1 MPREIL
7 LDNLVGKIVR
17 DVDGKKVGRIEELM
31 AVIELHEHGNDY
43 VGSEFHVGAYGLL
56 EAFTGGAFARR
67 FIQRLG
73 PLAKYHAYRIPCER
87 VDLTDPERPRIDRR
101 REDLDAGSM
110 IGAAHRR

>member
-7 LDNLVGKIVR
+7 LHNLVGKIVR

-31 AVIELHEHGNDY
+31 VEIELHEHGNEY

-73 PLAKYHAYRIPCER
+73 PLAKYHAYRITCEQ
-87 VDLTDPERPRIDRR
+87 VDLADPQRPRIDRR
-101 REDLDAGSM
+101 REELDVENLS
-110 IGAAHRR
+110 GASHRR